1 MGYGAR
7 CHPSIPIP
15 YCLRPCRRG
24 SAARPRRMLCDLQF
38 QYRQQESSSLQPSN
52 SRTRTASVGWEAPE
66 IEYALALGV
75 VRWELQD
82 DACPVALF
90 NSILNCSSFDFFN
103 SKFDHSFYSKIYTK
117 YYFFC
122 CGMFY

>member
-1 MGYGAR
+1 M
-7 CHPSIPIP
+7 
-15 YCLRPCRRG
+15 RPTVPVP
-24 SAARPRRMLCDLQF
+24 AAG
-38 QYRQQESSSLQPSN
+38 ELQPPAFQF
-52 SRTRTASVGWEAPE
+52 TDEDGLGGWEAPE

-90 NSILNCSSFDFFN
+90 NFVLNCSSFDFLN